1 MKADSRKHNI
11 FLTSDNV
18 SQGKVEGSSLISNK
32 NMVNPLV
39 IIADK
44 GLSFS
49 LIKGEFAKK
58 LAKTDMFLQEY
69 WAIYLRVNFTWFWEY
84 S

>member
-18 SQGKVEGSSLISNK
+18 LQVKVGSSLISNK
-32 NMVNPLV
+32 NMVNLLV
-39 IIADK
+39 IIDDK

-58 LAKTDMFLQEY
+58 LAKTDMSLQEY
-69 WAIYLRVNFTWFWEY
+69 WAIYLSVNFTWFWQY